1 MSSGNPSPRVPR
13 AVQTPAVEGSSLAF
27 CARGLGRRAVCVKRG
42 RATRRLRL
50 TRAPGRIPG
59 GYGVLPTASPALH
72 AGETD
77 EKIKSLL

>member
-1 MSSGNPSPRVPR
+1 MSSGNPAPRVSQ
-13 AVQTPAVEGSSLAF
+13 AVQTLAAKSSSLAF
-27 CARGLGRRAVCVKRG
+27 CARGLGRCALCVKRG
-42 RATRRLRL
+42 RATRRLQL
-50 TRAPGRIPG
+50 ARAPGRILG

>member
-1 MSSGNPSPRVPR
+1 MSSGNPAPRVS
-13 AVQTPAVEGSSLAF
+13 ATVQSPAGSSLAF
-27 CARGLGRRAVCVKRG
+27 YARGLGCRAVRVKQG

-72 AGETD
+72 AGEND